1 MGEGNVRVLIVVSEL
16 FRGKVV
22 VARDEEDDGVR
33 HVGGWDDN
41 MGSVGG
47 KDSSRVLT
55 AAWLPEGLGTEER
68 QAFVVYQPHS
78 MRRHHTGTE
87 RA

>member
-1 MGEGNVRVLIVVSEL
+1 MGSKLEDREGL
-16 FRGKVV
+16 
-22 VARDEEDDGVR
+22 DC
-33 HVGGWDDN
+33 DN
-41 MGSVGG
+41 TGSVGG

-55 AAWLPEGLGTEER
+55 AAWLPESLETEER

-78 MRRHHTGTE
+78 MRRHHAGTE

>member
-33 HVGGWDDN
+33 HIGGWEASQRA
-41 MGSVGG
+41 G
-47 KDSSRVLT
+47 RVLT
-55 AAWLPEGLGTEER
+55 ATKRVAW
-68 QAFVVYQPHS
+68 VVK
-78 MRRHHTGTE
+78 TVVGF
-87 RA
+87 